1 MTTVVDTPYGPIPIP
16 VFGKPQQPIDLPG
29 LDQAVEIPLRGLKK
43 TWDEVFG
50 FVRHRAVPFV
60 EQALSVAENA
70 ISAAIPVIESY
81 VGDGIKAVSSVFGD
95 AINATA
101 ANIGELVDYS
111 LTTAYGLIG
120 GTLAFEAVSAAVYW
134 LTDQVYNH
142 ALPAIESEIGGV
154 LSTAE
159 ALVYSAVSDITNW
172 VVESV
177 YNPVL
182 AELATVDAQ
191 IRTDVWDLVG
201 SWAGTLED
209 AIAGIDADLLARLG
223 VVAGVA
229 AAVATWVEECGAP
242 MCSTMGPATDLFKF
256 FKALELAGTLSLLM
270 EIANMSEADVEARL
284 RELAGDVQHIVGA
297 FESTFVG
304 GGGTLKDFAL
314 SLV

>member
-1 MTTVVDTPYGPIPIP
+1 MTTVIDTPYGPIPYP
-16 VFGKPQQPIDLPG
+16 TTTKPQQPIDLPHIDSP
-29 LDQAVEIPLRGLKK
+29 LELELRGVRK
-43 TWDEVFG
+43 TWDQVFG

-60 EQALSVAENA
+60 EQALSVAEQT
-70 ISAAIPVIESY
+70 ITAAIPVIESY
-81 VGDGIKAVSSVFGD
+81 VGDGIKAVASVFGD

-101 ANIGELVDYS
+101 GNVSELIDYS
-111 LTTAYGLIG
+111 LTTAYGFIG
-120 GTLAFEAVSAAVYW
+120 TGLAFDAVSTAVYW

-142 ALPAIESEIGGV
+142 ALPALEAEIGGV

-159 ALVYSAVSDITNW
+159 ALIYSAVADVTNW

-182 AELATVDAQ
+182 AEIAAVDAQ
-191 IRTDVWDLVG
+191 IRTDVWDLLGAWV
-201 SWAGTLED
+201 GTLED
-209 AIAGIDADLLARLG
+209 TIAGVDADLLARLG
-223 VVAGVA
+223 LVA
-229 AAVATWVEECGAP
+229 AVAASVATWVEECGAP

-297 FESTFVG
+297 FEGTFVG

-314 SLV
+314 SLL